1 MQIDI
6 ITIFPNFFDYF
17 LNHSILKRAKEK
29 NKVIMNIHDLRF
41 YSHNKHFKIDDK
53 PYSGDAGMLLSFPPL
68 YDCLEKIK
76 SNIKNKSK
84 VILLSPQGNVL
95 TQYKANQYVNDFEQL
110 VIICGNYEG
119 VDARILNFIDEE
131 LSIGD
136 YVLTGGEI
144 ASLVFIDVI
153 IRLIPGVIHK
163 NSYLSDSH
171 QKGLL
176 KYPQYTRP
184 FEYKNYKV
192 PSILLS
198 GDHQKIYKWRLKES
212 LKSTFKKRPDL
223 LEKINLDGLNQ
234 KILKEIKNEGEE

>member
-1 MQIDI
+1 MQIDF

-17 LNHSILKRAKEK
+17 LDHSIIKRAQEK
-29 NKVIMNIHDLRF
+29 NKVIVKIHDLRK

-68 YDCLEKIK
+68 YDCLAKIK
-76 SNIKNKSK
+76 KNIRIKNKI
-84 VILLSPQGNVL
+84 ILLSPQGNLL
-95 TQYKANQYVNDFEQL
+95 TQSKVNQYVNHFEQL

-131 LSIGD
+131 VSIGD

-144 ASLVFIDVI
+144 ASLVFIDVL
-153 IRLIPGVIHK
+153 IRLIPGVI
-163 NSYLSDSH
+163 NEVSYLSDSH

-192 PSILLS
+192 PSVLLS
-198 GDHQKIYKWRLKES
+198 GDHKKIYKWRLKES
-212 LKSTFKKRPDL
+212 LKNTFKKRPDL
-223 LEKINLDGLNQ
+223 LKNIDLDQ
-234 KILKEIKNEGEE
+234 SYQTILEELKKEDEL

>member
-1 MQIDI
+1 
-6 ITIFPNFFDYF
+6 
-17 LNHSILKRAKEK
+17 
-29 NKVIMNIHDLRF
+29 
-41 YSHNKHFKIDDK
+41 
-53 PYSGDAGMLLSFPPL
+53 
-68 YDCLEKIK
+68 
-76 SNIKNKSK
+76 
-84 VILLSPQGNVL
+84 
-95 TQYKANQYVNDFEQL
+95 
-110 VIICGNYEG
+110 
-119 VDARILNFIDEE
+119 
-131 LSIGD
+131 
-136 YVLTGGEI
+136 
-144 ASLVFIDVI
+144 
-153 IRLIPGVIHK
+153 GVIHK

-212 LKSTFKKRPDL
+212 LKSTFKKRPEL